1 MRTKKG
7 EKDKL
12 KVTILDRAISFFKE
26 NGSGGSGINAVM
38 EHAGLTTGAL
48 YSHFKSKDDLFG
60 EAVCRELE
68 KLEFANYQILKK
80 EKGNALK
87 VMIDLYFDE
96 KNFIE
101 IGDGCVFT
109 ALGTDMHRCKASY
122 RERFEAHIEKVYEAF
137 AESIQLQFPDESPEA
152 CYAKA
157 TVVLSGM
164 VGAMT
169 MARAVKN
176 QKTAHAILA
185 NEKEHLLRNFCK

>member
-12 KVTILDRAISFFKE
+12 KVTILDRAISYFKE

-60 EAVCRELE
+60 ETVCRELE
-68 KLEFANYQILKK
+68 KLELVHFQILRK

-87 VMIDLYFDE
+87 VMIELYFDE

-101 IGDGCVFT
+101 VGDGCVFT

-122 RERFEAHIEKVYEAF
+122 RERFEAHIEKIYEVY
-137 AESIQLQFPDESPEA
+137 AESIQLQFPEETAES
-152 CYAKA
+152 CYNKA

-169 MARAVKN
+169 MARAVKD
-176 QKTAHAILA
+176 QKLAHKILA
-185 NEKEHLLRNFCK
+185 NEKDHLLRNFCK